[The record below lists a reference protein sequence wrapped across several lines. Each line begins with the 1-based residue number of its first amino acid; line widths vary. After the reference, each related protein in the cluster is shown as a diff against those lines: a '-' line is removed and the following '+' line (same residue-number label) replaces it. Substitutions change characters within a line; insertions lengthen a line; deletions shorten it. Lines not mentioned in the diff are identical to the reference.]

1 MSKSEKRLRSAQ
13 LLGIRCYPEE
23 KEQILHSAQAA
34 GLSTGE
40 YLRRCA
46 LGRRIIARGDSAQVR
61 ELMKLGGLQKH
72 LHNELKDK
80 GMTPALSKQF
90 SEVMV
95 ALKKAIISID
105 MGIDG
110 LEAERNKT

>member
-1 MSKSEKRLRSAQ
+1 MSKSEKRQRSEV

-23 KEQILHSAQAA
+23 KEAILQSAKAA

-40 YLRRCA
+40 FLRRSA
-46 LGRRIIARGDSAQVR
+46 LGRKIVARGDSAQVR

-72 LHNELKDK
+72 LYNEMQAQ
-80 GMTPALSKQF
+80 MTPELSKQF

-110 LEAERNKT
+110 LQAEKTKS

>member
-1 MSKSEKRLRSAQ
+1 MSKSEKRQRSAQ

-23 KEQILHSAQAA
+23 KEQILQSAQAA

-46 LGRRIIARGDSAQVR
+46 LGRRITAKTDTKTMN
-61 ELMKLGGLQKH
+61 ELLSLGGLQKH
-72 LHNELKDK
+72 LHNELNDK

-90 SEVMV
+90 SEVLS
-95 ALKKAIISID
+95 ALKKAIVAID
-105 MGIDG
+105 LDI
-110 LEAERNKT
+110 EK